1 MLTAHDVITRLRD
14 AIAREGSQKAFAQ
27 AHHIS
32 EQYLSD
38 VLRGRREPGQKIL
51 DALGVE
57 RIIRYREKGE

>member
-1 MLTAHDVITRLRD
+1 MLNEQELIAKLRD
-14 AIAREGSQKAFAQ
+14 VVTRTGSQKDYAQ
-27 AHHIS
+27 QHGLS

-57 RIIRYREKGE
+57 RVVGYREKQR